1 MNRQHF
7 YTLLQKEQE
16 FDYENY
22 LNTEQ
27 LLTCQTDFSDLCNQ
41 DELQFQIV
49 HQVEELWLKLMVYTL
64 LDIDECME
72 KMQTNKVITLFNR
85 VHSLQQLMIE
95 QLELLETMSPKD
107 YQKIREQLGNGS
119 GRESPGFRALTK
131 MPADLW
137 QTYTQCYL
145 QANHLTI
152 EKIYDTEYQHCDGYM
167 VAECLAEFD
176 ELFQKFCYCHMQLI
190 YRSIGF
196 DSKSLKG
203 RSVEMLNQRMSTKF
217 FPELWQIRTQM
228 TDQWGEQYGQVR
240 ASISTI

>member
-7 YTLLQKEQE
+7 YALLQKEQE

-72 KMQTNKVITLFNR
+72 KMQTNKVITLFKR
-85 VHSLQQLMIE
+85 VHSLQRLMIE

-131 MPADLW
+131 IPAYLW
-137 QTYTQCYL
+137 QTYTQYYL

-176 ELFQKFCYCHMQLI
+176 ELFQKFCYHHMQLI

-196 DSKSLKG
+196 ESKSLKG

-217 FPELWQIRTQM
+217 FPDLWQIRTQM

-240 ASISTI
+240 ASISAI

>member
-1 MNRQHF
+1 MNRQYF
-7 YTLLQKEQE
+7 YALLQKEQE

-49 HQVEELWLKLMVYTL
+49 HQVEELWLKLIVYTL

-72 KMQTNKVITLFNR
+72 KMQTNKVITLFKR

-107 YQKIREQLGNGS
+107 YQTIREQLGNGS
-119 GRESPGFRALTK
+119 GKESPGFRALTK
-131 MPADLW
+131 IPTYLW
-137 QTYTQCYL
+137 QTYTQYYL
-145 QANHLTI
+145 QTNHLTI

-203 RSVEMLNQRMSTKF
+203 RSVEMLNQRMSIKF